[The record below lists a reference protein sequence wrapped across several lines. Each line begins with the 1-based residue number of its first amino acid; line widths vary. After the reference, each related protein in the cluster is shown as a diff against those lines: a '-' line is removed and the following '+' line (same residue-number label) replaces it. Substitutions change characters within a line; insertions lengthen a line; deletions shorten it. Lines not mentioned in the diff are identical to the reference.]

1 MELQDLKVCILS
13 SYGSAPSNLTNKLES
28 LGVRDTEVFI
38 NYSELVKFL
47 STYEGTCLL
56 FDLLGNENLR
66 FNIDLDYF
74 VSQATPFR
82 LAQAL
87 RWDSNNEIRPIVEID
102 SDFRIISEE
111 VSPENEVI
119 DGLIRLPLYFFDSKE
134 FLRHISSEGI
144 DFKDENWIGL
154 PLAFPRKELSYSNK
168 TPALFLDRDGVI
180 NIDKGYVYKYEEI
193 IYIEEIFPII
203 KMFNDKKWPVF
214 VLTNQSGIGQGK
226 YQEADVHKLH
236 TKMIEDFTKKDIKIE
251 EWQYSPYHFDKG
263 IREYKRLSFT
273 RKPGS
278 GMALKILEDYPI
290 DIERSFMIGD
300 KKTDQILLPGITTL
314 LIKGNYDIEGS
325 NSLVFNSIGEIHNYL
340 EEQIKN

>member
-13 SYGSAPSNLTNKLES
+13 SYGSAPSTLENKLEA
-28 LGVRDTEVFI
+28 LGVLETEVFI
-38 NYSELVKFL
+38 NYSELLKFL
-47 STYEGTCLL
+47 EAFDGTCLL

-87 RWDSNNEIRPIVEID
+87 RWDTNNETKPIVEID

-111 VSPENEVI
+111 ISPDNEVI
-119 DGLIRLPLYFFDSKE
+119 DGLFRLPLYFFNSKE
-134 FLRHISSEGI
+134 FLKHLSENGI
-144 DFKDENWIGL
+144 DFKDEDWIGL
-154 PLAFPRKELSYSNK
+154 PLAFPRKELDYTNK

-193 IYIEEIFPII
+193 IYNEEIFSII
-203 KMFNDKKWPVF
+203 KMFNEKKWPVF

-236 TKMIEDFTKKDIKIE
+236 SRMIEDFTEKDIFIKD
-251 EWQYSPYHFDKG
+251 WQYSPYHFDKG

-278 GMALKILEDYPI
+278 GMALKILEEYPI
-290 DIERSFMIGD
+290 DLENSFMIGD
-300 KKTDQILLPGITTL
+300 KKTDQILIPGLTTL
-314 LIKGNYDIEGS
+314 LIKGNYDIEGT
-325 NSLVFNSIGEIHNYL
+325 NSLVFNSISEIHNYL
-340 EEQIKN
+340 KDQI